1 MLGDG
6 GPGVLLADDEEAKVV
21 AGGMMAGRLGGD
33 PEVMLRDVRFVI
45 GDYVAVAIL
54 PPLGNGNVAPGLGAG
69 MGRGGRDVR
78 AGEMGDQ
85 YGGGKMGGPREN
97 GFGGGF
103 RGGEGEPGVVVKA
116 DPEALLYLVG
126 SGEEVR
132 GCQMGH
138 REVVMEGEEVGIGG
152 ESVEDNGFIILC

>member
-1 MLGDG
+1 VLGDG
-6 GPGVLLADDEEAKVV
+6 GPGVLPADEEEAKIV

-69 MGRGGRDVR
+69 MGRGRDVR
-78 AGEMGDQ
+78 AAEMGDQ
-85 YGGGKMGGPREN
+85 FGGGKMGGPREN

-103 RGGEGEPGVVVKA
+103 RGRGRGGW
-116 DPEALLYLVG
+116 VG
-126 SGEEVR
+126 GPDGPSR
-132 GCQMGH
+132 GGY
-138 REVVMEGEEVGIGG
+138 GG
-152 ESVEDNGFIILC
+152 GRGRDRW